1 MKTIKTTC
9 IFAMLISSALV
20 FTNCKKS
27 KKETTDDSGSG
38 SSNTS
43 KKYTLVIDNG
53 AQSVEQGKSVNY
65 NAHLVDANGQIVS
78 ASGVSWSSS
87 FGGFSGSTFVFNNDT
102 TGTISASVS
111 YEGVTYSASVPVAVT
126 PVKGTEVFAVVP
138 SAIIWSTNSGPIQLN
153 TVYLGNSSASYA
165 FSSENNSIASV
176 SGSGQVTFNAVGS
189 TNIKVTATINGK
201 ANVVTVPVLV
211 VGVPEAP
218 LPVARVVVNP
228 ALGQMF
234 KGETLQLNA
243 KAYDSGGNDVTGNV
257 SFSYTVVPKV
267 DSDNEPQTSITVN
280 NSGLVSAVAIGNAYV
295 KVMTNGVM
303 GQAEIVV
310 NPDTAIIVTP
320 FYADLGGFDP
330 VTLQPNPT
338 SKTFTAT
345 TYKVDRNAYH
355 AGNTNFLTQIANPSN
370 LVWEL
375 PQTGVPEIDNIFN
388 IVTLSNANNTN
399 VTASAIPGKTGGTF
413 IMARAFNYY
422 VGGAAITVMP

>member
-1 MKTIKTTC
+1 MKTVKTTC
-9 IFAMLISSALV
+9 FLALLIGSALI

-27 KKETTDDSGSG
+27 KKETTSE
-38 SSNTS
+38 SSSSADNS

-53 AQSVEQGKSVNY
+53 AQSVEQGKTVSY
-65 NAHLVDANGQIVS
+65 NAHLVNSSGAVVNVS
-78 ASGVSWSSS
+78 GISWSSS
-87 FGGFSGSTFVFNNDT
+87 FGGFSGNSFVFNNDT

-111 YEGVTYSASVPVAVT
+111 YEGVTYTAAVPVAVC

-165 FSSENNSIASV
+165 FASDNNSVASV
-176 SGSGQVTFNAVGS
+176 SGSGQVTFNATGS

-201 ANVVTVPVLV
+201 ATVVTVPVLV

-234 KGETLQLNA
+234 RGETLQLVA
-243 KAYDSGGNDVTGNV
+243 KAYDSGGNEVTNNV
-257 SFSYTVVPKV
+257 SFSYTVIPKAE
-267 DSDNEPQTSITVN
+267 SDNEPQNAVTVN
-280 NSGLVSAVAIGNAYV
+280 NSGLVSAIAIGDAYV
-295 KVMTNGVM
+295 QVSTNGIM
-303 GQAEIVV
+303 GQAEIIV

-345 TYKVDRNAYH
+345 TYKVDRNAYK
-355 AGNTNFLTQIANPSN
+355 AGSANFLTQIPNPSN

-388 IVTLSNANNTN
+388 VVTLSNANNTN
-399 VTASAIPGKTGGTF
+399 VTVSAITGKVGGTCVL
-413 IMARAFNYY
+413 ARAFNYY
-422 VGGAAITVMP
+422 VGGAAVTVMP